1 MCIHLIVLALCL
13 TPCLPQSILQT
24 PPMIVVSPGQ
34 RVKMNCTST
43 ATGDPYMYWYRRPMS
58 GGALVLIVFSFSKGS
73 VDELT
78 LPHFQPKRR
87 KDTEAEFTLE
97 SDEIKSEDAGV
108 YYCAWSITD
117 V

>member
-1 MCIHLIVLALCL
+1 MCIHLLVLALCL

-34 RVKMNCTST
+34 PVKLNCTST
-43 ATGDPYMYWYRRPMS
+43 ATGDPYMYWYRQPMTR
-58 GGALVLIVFSFSKGS
+58 GALVFIVLSVSKGS
-73 VDELT
+73 VEELT
-78 LPHFQPKRR
+78 LKHFKAERR
-87 KDTEAEFTLE
+87 KDKEAEFTLE
-97 SDEIKSEDAGV
+97 SDEIQAEDAGL